1 MLRTRRCDICKTRL
15 AAKKGHG
22 FVVNNGNSI
31 ICGDYRR
38 HNRIK
43 AGRKY
48 YYGGEEEN
56 KEGQEVLNNV
66 HG

>member
-1 MLRTRRCDICKTRL
+1 MLKTRKCDICKTRL

-22 FVVNNGNSI
+22 FVVNNGKSV

-43 AGRKY
+43 SGRKY
-48 YYGGEEEN
+48 YYGEETKEEN
-56 KEGQEVLNNV
+56 KKGQED
-66 HG
+66 

>member
-1 MLRTRRCDICKTRL
+1 MMRTRRCDICKTRL

-22 FVVNNGNSI
+22 FVVNNGKAVV
-31 ICGDYRR
+31 CGDYKR

-48 YYGGEEEN
+48 YYGQEAEVQEEA
-56 KEGQEVLNNV
+56 
-66 HG
+66 